1 MEVVQVLHMNK
12 GNGDTSYAKNS
23 TVQRKIISFGKT
35 IIEEALLELSSN
47 YDIDS
52 MGIADLGCSTGPNTL
67 SVISQIM
74 DIVRA
79 ASGHLRR
86 RVPEFRL
93 FFNDLY
99 SNDFNSLFMLLP
111 AFYKMLKEEKGIG
124 LASSQCFISGVPGS
138 FYGRLFPSNSLHFVY
153 SFSSLHWLSQVPVGL
168 ESYAVKHLNKG
179 KVYISKSSPQS
190 VVTAYSSQFQADFS
204 QFIKSRS
211 QELVPGGRMVLSFLG
226 RKSIDPTTED
236 GCYQW
241 ELLAEALMSLVKE
254 GLIEED
260 KVASFNAPYYAPCAE
275 ELKVEILKEG
285 SFIIDRLEAFEVD
298 WDGGAVADTH
308 NEQGKMMVGER
319 VAKTIR
325 AVVESM
331 LESHFR
337 LGQDTMDVLFIKLAE
352 IVGNHL
358 SKTRT
363 KYINFVISL
372 VRKASHINL
381 EAQPTD

>member
-1 MEVVQVLHMNK
+1 MK
-12 GNGDTSYAKNS
+12 
-23 TVQRKIISFGKT
+23 
-35 IIEEALLELSSN
+35 
-47 YDIDS
+47 
-52 MGIADLGCSTGPNTL
+52 
-67 SVISQIM
+67 
-74 DIVRA
+74 
-79 ASGHLRR
+79 
-86 RVPEFRL
+86 
-93 FFNDLY
+93 
-99 SNDFNSLFMLLP
+99 
-111 AFYKMLKEEKGIG
+111 
-124 LASSQCFISGVPGS
+124 
-138 FYGRLFPSNSLHFVY
+138 
-153 SFSSLHWLSQVPVGL
+153 VPVGL

-190 VVTAYSSQFQADFS
+190 MVNAYSSQFQADFS

-254 GLIEED
+254 GLTEED

-337 LGQDTMDVLFIKLAE
+337 LGQDTMDVLFSKFAE

-381 EAQPTD
+381 EAQPMDVFLF

>member
-79 ASGHLRR
+79 TSGHLRR
-86 RVPEFRL
+86 PVPEFRL

-153 SFSSLHWLSQVPVGL
+153 SFSSLHWLSQ
-168 ESYAVKHLNKG
+168 
-179 KVYISKSSPQS
+179 
-190 VVTAYSSQFQADFS
+190 
-204 QFIKSRS
+204 
-211 QELVPGGRMVLSFLG
+211 
-226 RKSIDPTTED
+226 
-236 GCYQW
+236 
-241 ELLAEALMSLVKE
+241 
-254 GLIEED
+254 
-260 KVASFNAPYYAPCAE
+260 
-275 ELKVEILKEG
+275 
-285 SFIIDRLEAFEVD
+285 
-298 WDGGAVADTH
+298 
-308 NEQGKMMVGER
+308 
-319 VAKTIR
+319 
-325 AVVESM
+325 
-331 LESHFR
+331 
-337 LGQDTMDVLFIKLAE
+337 
-352 IVGNHL
+352 
-358 SKTRT
+358 
-363 KYINFVISL
+363 
-372 VRKASHINL
+372 
-381 EAQPTD
+381 